1 MKIKSREHLLAI
13 AAIAIVA
20 LLVGDRLVLTPLTQ
34 AWKARSARVVS
45 LQKSIQKGALLL
57 DREQTIRERWSMME
71 TNTLPATVSA
81 AENSVLKAV
90 DRWAQ
95 ASRISFTS
103 IKPQWK
109 EPSPEFKTLECR
121 ADAFGNLSS
130 VARFLHELETDPLAL
145 KIEEIEITSRDNEGQ
160 QLSLA
165 VRFSGLLLTEKNP

>member
-13 AAIAIVA
+13 AAIGIVA
-20 LLVGDRLVLTPLTQ
+20 LLVGDRLVLTPLTS
-34 AWKARSARVVS
+34 AWKARSARVVA
-45 LQKSIQKGALLL
+45 LQKSIQNGALLL
-57 DREQTIRERWSMME
+57 DREQPIRERWSMME
-71 TNTLPATVSA
+71 TNTLSADVSA

-109 EPSPEFKTLECR
+109 QSSPEFKTLECR

-165 VRFSGLLLTEKNP
+165 VRFSGLLLTENNP